1 LRPIVACAVL
11 ALAGAALAGCSK
23 KIADVGAPPCPVVA
37 VLADAAHLAV
47 FRDGPG
53 RDLTDIRY
61 EADLGPIRGECVY
74 RNKNA
79 EVTVEMKLGI
89 TAKLGPADR
98 DHLADVSY
106 FVAVVDQQQ
115 HVLGR
120 KEFQSAL
127 EFQPNQ
133 VQVQTLEELQEIIKL
148 KKDQPGSD
156 FNVIVGFMLSHEQVE
171 RNRAARGGN

>member
-1 LRPIVACAVL
+1 LRRIVACAVL
-11 ALAGAALAGCSK
+11 ALAGAALDGCSK
-23 KIADVGAPPCPVVA
+23 KLTDVGAPPCPVVA

-61 EADLGPIRGECVY
+61 EADLGPILGECVY
-74 RNKNA
+74 RDKNT

-89 TAKLGPADR
+89 TAKLGPAER
-98 DHLADVSY
+98 EHLADVSY

-115 HVLGR
+115 HVLAR
-120 KEFQSAL
+120 KEFKSAL

-133 VQVQTLEELQEIIKL
+133 VQAQTLEELEEIIKL

-156 FNVIVGFMLSHEQVE
+156 YNVIVGFLLNREQVD
-171 RNRAARGGN
+171 RNRAARGGS